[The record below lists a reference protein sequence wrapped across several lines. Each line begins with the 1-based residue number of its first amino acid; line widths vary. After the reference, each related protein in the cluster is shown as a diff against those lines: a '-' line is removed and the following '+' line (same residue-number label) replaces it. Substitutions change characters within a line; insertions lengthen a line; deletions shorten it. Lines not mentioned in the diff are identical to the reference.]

1 MFLTCYKSKHFCQSR
16 ARDVSLLDFFF
27 LLIVRLTYHSLFHF
41 LCAAYS
47 ATASA
52 AVCDIS
58 RAFSLFPSV
67 FPRHPPPHGAGSTL
81 NCSIFN
87 DGVAAFISILWL
99 LTSEGD
105 REICGEEIFS
115 TYDYCCSAFTPLK
128 MTEKG
133 CASSQFCYEAID
145 EQLVLPRTFC
155 FPPNWPLSSWSG

>member
-1 MFLTCYKSKHFCQSR
+1 MFSSCFYAWFYFCLT
-16 ARDVSLLDFFF
+16 VSLTYPF
-27 LLIVRLTYHSLFHF
+27 LFYF

-52 AVCDIS
+52 AVWDIS
-58 RAFSLFPSV
+58 RAFSLFSPV
-67 FPRHPPPHGAGSTL
+67 FPRRPPHGAGSTL

-105 REICGEEIFS
+105 REFCGEEIFS

-128 MTEKG
+128 MTGKG

-155 FPPNWPLSSWSG
+155 FPPNWLLSSWSG